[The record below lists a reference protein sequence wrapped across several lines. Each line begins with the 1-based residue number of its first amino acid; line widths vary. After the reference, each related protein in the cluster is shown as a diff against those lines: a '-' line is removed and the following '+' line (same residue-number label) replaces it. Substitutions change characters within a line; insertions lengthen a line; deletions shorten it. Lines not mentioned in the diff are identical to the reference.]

1 MYYAI
6 RKLSTTNKEFDVNEQ
21 EEYFFEK
28 LYANLSSDVN
38 KNIYL
43 NRMSDGTLAVYYKSY
58 PIGKIKLQGRKYHMQ
73 ILKGLYTVKS
83 IEGNIDDFIEHIPEW
98 QTYIRIHCK

>member
-6 RKLSTTNKEFDVNEQ
+6 RKLSTTNKEFVVNEQ
-21 EEYFFEK
+21 EEYFFEM
-28 LYANLSSDVN
+28 LYANLSPDVN
-38 KNIYL
+38 ADIYL

-58 PIGKIKLQGRKYHMQ
+58 PVGKIKLQGRKHHMQ

-98 QTYIRIHCK
+98 QTYIRLHCK